1 MGKITAAMIKINV
14 IEDNMHNISM
24 LENSLISED
33 KNAKFNAD
41 IEKLEAKIAK
51 VRAAQK
57 EFAKLDQEHVD
68 KIFSAAAN
76 AAYRESL
83 RLAKAAVRETGMG
96 RVEDKDIK
104 NRFAAEEIY
113 NCYRNTKTCDFV
125 GMDKNGNA
133 EFADPIGVIAA
144 IIPTTNPTSTAIFKA
159 LLALKT
165 RNGMIV
171 SPHPRAKDCTIEAV
185 KIVLDDAVAAGA
197 PKGIFE
203 WLDTP
208 SLPLINALMKRTDV
222 TLATGG
228 PSMVEAAYSSSKPAI
243 GVGPGNTPAII
254 DDSADINFAVK
265 SIIESKTFDNGVICA
280 SEQSVIALKDIYDKV
295 EEKFRNNKCHFLNS
309 EEKEKVKQIIIKN
322 GILNPEIVGQS
333 AEKIAKLAEI
343 TVARGTKILI
353 AKVNST
359 DLSEEPFAREKLSPV
374 LAMYK
379 AENFEDALSK
389 AEKLIESGG
398 LGHTSVIYSND
409 ATRLEE
415 FAKRMKTCRML
426 VNTAAAQG
434 AIGGIYNKLL
444 PSLTLGCGPSGGNSV
459 SGNIEVKHLLNLKT
473 LALPDLSAGQ
483 KSDLTQQ
490 EKNTNTDIKQK
501 TAT

>member
-1 MGKITAAMIKINV
+1 MVKITEDMIKIKT
-14 IEDNMHNISM
+14 IEDNMHNTPA
-24 LENSLISED
+24 LESLLSLED
-33 KNAKFNAD
+33 KNT
-41 IEKLEAKIAK
+41 KLEADIKKLETKIAK
-51 VRAAQK
+51 VREAQK
-57 EFAKLDQEHVD
+57 KFVKLNQEQVD
-68 KIFSAAAN
+68 KIFAAAAN
-76 AAYRESL
+76 AAYRES
-83 RLAKAAVRETGMG
+83 RHLAEAAVRETGMG
-96 RVEDKDIK
+96 IVEDKEIK

-144 IIPTTNPTSTAIFKA
+144 IIPTTNPTSTAVFKA

-171 SPHPRAKDCTIEAV
+171 SPHPRAKNCTIEAI
-185 KIVLDDAVAAGA
+185 KIVLADAVAAGA
-197 PKGIFE
+197 PEGIFD
-203 WLDTP
+203 WLDAP

-254 DDSADINFAVK
+254 GDTADIDFAVK

-280 SEQSVIALKDIYDKV
+280 SEQSVIAFKNIFDKV
-295 EEKFRNNKCHFLNS
+295 EEKFRANGCYFLNA
-309 EEKEKVKQIIIKN
+309 EEKDKVRKIIIKN
-322 GILNPEIVGQS
+322 GALNPDIVGQS
-333 AEKIAKLAEI
+333 AEKIAKIAEI
-343 TVARGTKILI
+343 TVPAGTKILI
-353 AKVNST
+353 AKVDST
-359 DLSEEPFAREKLSPV
+359 NIYEEPFAREKLSPV
-374 LAMYK
+374 LAMYS
-379 AENFEDALSK
+379 AEDFEDALSK
-389 AEKLIESGG
+389 AEKLIEEGG
-398 LGHTSVIYSND
+398 LGHTSVIYTND
-409 ATRLEE
+409 AERLEE

-459 SGNIEVKHLLNLKT
+459 SGNIEVKHLLNLKI
-473 LALPDLSAGQ
+473 LALPDVTIRQ
-483 KSDLTQQ
+483 KHNESPT
-490 EKNTNTDIKQK
+490 
-501 TAT
+501 

>member
-1 MGKITAAMIKINV
+1 MVKITEDMIKIKT
-14 IEDNMHNISM
+14 IEDNMHNTPA
-24 LENSLISED
+24 LESLLSLED
-33 KNAKFNAD
+33 KNT
-41 IEKLEAKIAK
+41 KLEADIKKLETKIAK
-51 VRAAQK
+51 VREAQK
-57 EFAKLDQEHVD
+57 KFIKLNQEQVD
-68 KIFSAAAN
+68 KIFAAAAN
-76 AAYRESL
+76 AAYRES
-83 RLAKAAVRETGMG
+83 RHLAEAAVRETGMG
-96 RVEDKDIK
+96 IVEDKEIK

-171 SPHPRAKDCTIEAV
+171 SPHPRAKNCTIEAI
-185 KIVLDDAVAAGA
+185 KIVLADAVAAGA
-197 PKGIFE
+197 PEGIFD
-203 WLDTP
+203 WLDAP

-254 DDSADINFAVK
+254 GDTADINFAVK

-280 SEQSVIALKDIYDKV
+280 SEQSVIAFKNIFDKV
-295 EEKFRNNKCHFLNS
+295 EEKFRASGCYFLNA
-309 EEKEKVKQIIIKN
+309 EEKDKVRKIIIKN
-322 GILNPEIVGQS
+322 GTLNPDIVGQS
-333 AEKIAKLAEI
+333 AEKIAKIADI
-343 TVARGTKILI
+343 TVPAGTKILI
-353 AKVNST
+353 AKVDNT
-359 DLSEEPFAREKLSPV
+359 DIYEEPFAREKLSPV
-374 LAMYK
+374 LAMYS

-389 AEKLIESGG
+389 AEKLIEEGG
-398 LGHTSVIYSND
+398 LGHTSVIYTND
-409 ATRLEE
+409 AERLEE

-459 SGNIEVKHLLNLKT
+459 SGNIEVKHLLNLKI
-473 LALPDLSAGQ
+473 LALPDV
-483 KSDLTQQ
+483 TV
-490 EKNTNTDIKQK
+490 KQK
-501 TAT
+501 HDELQP

>member
-1 MGKITAAMIKINV
+1 MVKITEDMIKIKT
-14 IEDNMHNISM
+14 IEDNMHNTPA
-24 LENSLISED
+24 LESLLSLED
-33 KNAKFNAD
+33 KNT
-41 IEKLEAKIAK
+41 KLEADIKKLETKIAK
-51 VRAAQK
+51 VREAQK
-57 EFAKLDQEHVD
+57 KFAKLNQEQVD
-68 KIFSAAAN
+68 KIFAAAAN
-76 AAYRESL
+76 AAYRES
-83 RLAKAAVRETGMG
+83 RHLAEAAVRETGMG
-96 RVEDKDIK
+96 IVEDKEIK

-144 IIPTTNPTSTAIFKA
+144 IIPTTNPTSTAVFKA

-171 SPHPRAKDCTIEAV
+171 SPHPRAKNCTIEAI
-185 KIVLDDAVAAGA
+185 KIVLADAVTAGA
-197 PKGIFE
+197 PEGIFD
-203 WLDTP
+203 WLDAP

-254 DDSADINFAVK
+254 GDTADINFAVK

-280 SEQSVIALKDIYDKV
+280 SEQSVIAFKNIFDKV
-295 EEKFRNNKCHFLNS
+295 EEKFRANGCYFLNA
-309 EEKEKVKQIIIKN
+309 EEKDKVRKIIIKN
-322 GILNPEIVGQS
+322 GALNPDIVGQS
-333 AEKIAKLAEI
+333 AEKIAKIAEI
-343 TVARGTKILI
+343 TVPAGTKILI
-353 AKVNST
+353 AKVDST
-359 DLSEEPFAREKLSPV
+359 NIYEEPFAREKLSPV
-374 LAMYK
+374 LAMYS
-379 AENFEDALSK
+379 AEDFEDALSK
-389 AEKLIESGG
+389 AEKLIEEGG
-398 LGHTSVIYSND
+398 LGHTSVIYTND
-409 ATRLEE
+409 AERLEE

-459 SGNIEVKHLLNLKT
+459 SGNIEVKHLLNLKI
-473 LALPDLSAGQ
+473 LALPDVTIRQ
-483 KSDLTQQ
+483 KHNESPT
-490 EKNTNTDIKQK
+490 
-501 TAT
+501 

>member
-1 MGKITAAMIKINV
+1 MRKITEDTIKIKTM
-14 IEDNMHNISM
+14 EDNMHNITA
-24 LENSLISED
+24 LEALIIAED
-33 KNAKFNAD
+33 KNAELEAD
-41 IEKLEAKIAK
+41 IKKLETKIAK
-51 VRAAQK
+51 VREAQK
-57 EFAKLDQEHVD
+57 EFAKLDQEQVD

-76 AAYRESL
+76 AAYRES
-83 RLAKAAVRETGMG
+83 RHLAEAAVRETGMG
-96 RVEDKDIK
+96 IVEDKYIK

-125 GMDKNGNA
+125 GIDKNGNA

-144 IIPTTNPTSTAIFKA
+144 IIPTTNPTSTAVFKA

-171 SPHPRAKDCTIEAV
+171 SPHPRAKNCTIEAI
-185 KIVLDDAVAAGA
+185 KIVLADAVAAGA
-197 PKGIFE
+197 PEGIFD
-203 WLDTP
+203 WLDAP

-254 DDSADINFAVK
+254 GDTADINFAVK

-280 SEQSVIALKDIYDKV
+280 SEQSVIALKAIYDRV
-295 EEKFRNNKCHFLNS
+295 EEKFKTNGCHFLS
-309 EEKEKVKQIIIKN
+309 PEEKEKVGKTIIKN
-322 GILNPEIVGQS
+322 GTLNPEIVGQS
-333 AEKIAKLAEI
+333 AERIAKLANI
-343 TVARGTKILI
+343 AVPAGTKILI
-353 AKVNST
+353 AKVDST

-374 LAMYK
+374 LAMYI
-379 AENFEDALSK
+379 AEDFEEALSK
-389 AEKLIESGG
+389 AEKLIEGGG

-409 ATRLEE
+409 AARLEE

-426 VNTAAAQG
+426 VNTAASQG

-444 PSLTLGCGPSGGNSV
+444 PSLTLGCGPLGGNSV
-459 SGNIEVKHLLNLKT
+459 SGNIEVKHLLNLKI
-473 LALPDLSAGQ
+473 LALPDLNVEQ
-483 KSDLTQQ
+483 KQSEPQT
-490 EKNTNTDIKQK
+490 
-501 TAT
+501 